1 MALLPLVNRA
11 TVKPLLTVLVLVAA
25 SVSYFTSHYGT
36 YFDTHMI
43 DNVLQTDSR
52 EASELLTPG
61 FALYLLLFALLPLTL
76 LWRWPLRQ
84 CGWQRSLG
92 AGALWWL
99 SSVTV
104 LAGVLLF
111 SFQGLSALMRNHH
124 GPCSTDHGESLGEN
138 GLYLHV
144 LLYAI
149 APQEQTRVPMV
160 WWTSDHFARSIGLN
174 ETCLATQR
182 DNALS
187 HDNLFHSLLGLL
199 GVESRIREDT
209 LDLSAGCR
217 ASRSPTR
224 GQGPRQ

>member
-1 MALLPLVNRA
+1 MTGLHLVALLPLVNRA

-84 CGWQRSLG
+84 CGWQRGLG

-124 GPCSTDHGESLGEN
+124 GPCS
-138 GLYLHV
+138 
-144 LLYAI
+144 
-149 APQEQTRVPMV
+149 M
-160 WWTSDHFARSIGLN
+160 
-174 ETCLATQR
+174 
-182 DNALS
+182 
-187 HDNLFHSLLGLL
+187 
-199 GVESRIREDT
+199 
-209 LDLSAGCR
+209 
-217 ASRSPTR
+217 SPTMANR
-224 GQGPRQ
+224 WARTASTSTACPMPSPRRSRPACPWCGGHRTTSPGAQG